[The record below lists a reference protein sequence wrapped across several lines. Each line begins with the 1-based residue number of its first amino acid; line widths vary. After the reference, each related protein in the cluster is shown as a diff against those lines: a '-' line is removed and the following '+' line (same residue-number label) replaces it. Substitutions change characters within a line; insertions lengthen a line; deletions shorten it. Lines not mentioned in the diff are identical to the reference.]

1 MNFLCL
7 VGGVVEYASTSLAD
21 FNHYQLTYYDEH
33 QDVENVEY
41 LVLSDEDYDA
51 LLSANQ

>member
-7 VGGVVEYASTSLAD
+7 VDGVVEYASTCLAD
-21 FNHYQLTYYDEH
+21 FNHYQLTYYNDH

-41 LVLSDEDYDA
+41 LVLSDVDYDA
-51 LLSANQ
+51 LLSVNQ